1 MKQQVAR
8 FSPHQNGK
16 VFGVLMALG
25 ALVVVV
31 PFFAA
36 ISAMA
41 PLGAANAFPGI
52 MILIMPV
59 MYLVFG
65 YLSIAAGCLMYNLMF
80 MASRPALASVA
91 PRSHRT
97 LESVDRTPFDTS
109 KSPSH

>member
-25 ALVVVV
+25 ALVVAV

-36 ISAMA
+36 ISAIA
-41 PLGAANAFPGI
+41 PAGAANAFPAT

-59 MYLVFG
+59 VYLVFG
-65 YLSIAAGCLMYNLMF
+65 YLSIAAGCLMYNIMF
-80 MASRPALASVA
+80 KYLGGIEFEAQ
-91 PRSHRT
+91 
-97 LESVDRTPFDTS
+97 S
-109 KSPSH
+109 KAGDPVMGGCTDGDPW